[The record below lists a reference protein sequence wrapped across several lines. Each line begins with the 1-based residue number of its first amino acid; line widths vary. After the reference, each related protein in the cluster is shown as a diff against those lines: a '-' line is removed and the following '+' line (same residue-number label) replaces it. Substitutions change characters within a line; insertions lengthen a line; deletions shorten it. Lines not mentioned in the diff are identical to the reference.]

1 MSILMTAPV
10 TESQLFHDLA
20 IVFIFFFTV
29 IISFWQTQTTL
40 IFLSVYS
47 AFSGPQL
54 RITIVYNKGYHF
66 G

>member
-29 IISFWQTQTTL
+29 IISF
-40 IFLSVYS
+40 
-47 AFSGPQL
+47 
-54 RITIVYNKGYHF
+54 
-66 G
+66 